1 MLKGVRIRIY
11 PNKTQKSL
19 IANTFGCCRLVY
31 NKGLALRKET
41 YEKTVIGIGYKE
53 TNAMLTELKK
63 DANYVF
69 LKNVDSIA
77 LQQSLRDLDKA
88 YTRFFKHIGGYPKFK
103 SKKNSFRSYRTQNV
117 HNSICVTLDGKHI
130 KLPKLGY
137 MKAKVSMDLASA
149 KINNATI
156 EQAPSGKYF
165 CVLNIDTP
173 ILTVSNSGGIVGI
186 DLGIKDFYTDTNGY
200 KCPNNKYIAKSQK
213 RLVKAQKKLSKM
225 LESHI
230 VGYKVIKG
238 HRYPIYDK
246 PLLEC
251 SNIQKQR
258 ITVAR
263 IQEHIANQRNDFLQK
278 ESTRVVKENQLIAL
292 EDLSVKNMMHNHKL
306 AKSISDVSWSKFVT
320 MIEYKA
326 KIYGSTVIK
335 VPKFYASSQLC
346 NHCGYQNK
354 DVKDLNVREWTCPVC
369 GIHHDRDEN
378 AANNILDKAL
388 EMIALNT
395 A

>member
-11 PNKTQKSL
+11 PNKTQKNL

-41 YEKTVIGIGYKE
+41 YEKTTIGIGYKE

-63 DANYVF
+63 DANYAF

-103 SKKNSFRSYRTQNV
+103 SKKNDFRRYRTQNA
-117 HNSICVTLDGKHI
+117 NNGICITLDGRHI

-137 MKAKVSMDLASA
+137 MKAKVSMNLSSA

-156 EQAPSGKYF
+156 EQMSSGKYF
-165 CVLNIDTP
+165 CVLNIDMP
-173 ILTVSNSGGIVGI
+173 IPAVSNNGGSVGI

-200 KCPNNKYIAKSQK
+200 KCPNNKYITKSQK
-213 RLVKAQKKLSKM
+213 KLVKAQKKLSKRI
-225 LESHI
+225 ESHV
-230 VGYKVIKG
+230 VGCKVIKG
-238 HRYPIYDK
+238 RKYPIYDK
-246 PLLEC
+246 PLSEC

-263 IQEHIANQRNDFLQK
+263 IHEHITNQRNDFLQK
-278 ESTRVVKENQLIAL
+278 ESTRIVKENQLIAL

-320 MIEYKA
+320 MLEYKA
-326 KIYGSTVIK
+326 KIYGSTVVKI
-335 VPKFYASSQLC
+335 PRFYASSQLC

-354 DVKDLNVREWTCPVC
+354 GVKSLKVREWTCPVC
-369 GIHHDRDEN
+369 GKHHDRDEN

-388 EMIALNT
+388 EMVALNT